1 MDSLHNFPET
11 PNVYSSEHLTDPP
24 MTFLVV
30 KSFLLFLTASVSA
43 VNAYVIPHHLEVQAP
58 GIRITGGANRHHLE
72 VQAHRGGL
80 GMRTESSLWAFSN
93 AMEIGV
99 DILEMDTVF
108 TKDGIPVIWHDHS
121 ISETKCR
128 GKFVGSYIANLTLE
142 EVKTLSCDLQLVGHP
157 QAELHPKTRIATL
170 EEILDLI
177 DCYGDKQIGINL
189 ETKLDPANQNETLP
203 VDKYIN
209 DIIPI
214 LQKRGFASRTTIQS
228 FDWRTLIGIKNKFPE
243 IVTVALLDQTTVV
256 PVDGTYP
263 WLGGVDLGDF
273 GGDWVAAAA
282 SIGASI
288 LSPVHGFPSNETV
301 NTPGYEPF
309 VTEDVVRRSHRLGMS
324 VIPWTVDH
332 EVTIAKLIEDGVDGI
347 ISNYPERVM
356 WVGREKRGS
365 SGRTGSRHHPECL
378 AKAST

>member
-1 MDSLHNFPET
+1 
-11 PNVYSSEHLTDPP
+11 
-24 MTFLVV
+24 MTFFIV

-43 VNAYVIPHHLEVQAP
+43 VNAYVIPPTNGANSHLLEVQEP
-58 GIRITGGANRHHLE
+58 GIRFTGGANRHHLE

-99 DILEMDTVF
+99 DVLEMDTVF

-121 ISETKCR
+121 ISDTKCR

-157 QAELHPKTRIATL
+157 QAELHTKTRIATL
-170 EEILDLI
+170 EEVLDLI

-189 ETKLDPANQNETLP
+189 ETKLDPDNQNETLP

-228 FDWRTLIGIKNKFPE
+228 FDWRTLIGIKKKFPE
-243 IVTVALLDQTTVV
+243 IVTVALLDQTTIV

-263 WLGGVDLGDF
+263 WLGGVDLGEFD
-273 GGDWVAAAA
+273 GDWVAAAA

-309 VTEDVVRRSHRLGMS
+309 LTENVVWRSHRLGMS
-324 VIPWTVDH
+324 VIPWTIDH
-332 EVTIAKLIEDGVDGI
+332 EVTIAKLIDDGVDGI

-356 WVGREKRGS
+356 CVGRERRGS
-365 SGRTGSRHHPECL
+365 SGRTGSRHRPECL
-378 AKAST
+378 TKAST

>member
-1 MDSLHNFPET
+1 
-11 PNVYSSEHLTDPP
+11 
-24 MTFLVV
+24 MTSLVV
-30 KSFLLFLTASVSA
+30 KFFLLFLTASVSA
-43 VNAYVIPHHLEVQAP
+43 VNAYVIPLTDSANVHHLEVQVPA
-58 GIRITGGANRHHLE
+58 IRLTGGANRHHLE

-170 EEILDLI
+170 EEVLDVI

-189 ETKLDPANQNETLP
+189 ETKLDPEHQNETLP
-203 VDKYIN
+203 VHTYIN

-214 LQKRGFASRTTIQS
+214 LQKRGFASRTSIQS
-228 FDWRTLIGIKNKFPE
+228 FDWRTLIGIKKKFPE

-263 WLGGVDLGDF
+263 WLGGVDLDDF

-309 VTEDVVRRSHRLGMS
+309 VTADVVRRSHKLGMS

-365 SGRTGSRHHPECL
+365 SGGTGSRHRPECL
-378 AKAST
+378 TKASS